1 MEQDVEW
8 WLKRY
13 EQARSRRAL
22 WDDHWRQVAEYF
34 WPSANDFLGSG
45 TSARSGGGEKRTEKV
60 FDVTGPLALDR
71 GAGGLSSLVIPQ
83 SERWHLLRA
92 SQEELNEDPEVKA
105 WFEQVVDL
113 LFEMRASPAANF
125 YAQAH
130 EGFMSELAFGNH
142 CQFIDESPKGGVRY
156 RNVHIGQVAV
166 DTDHQGRVDTIFRL
180 MPLSAKQANQ
190 LWGHIW
196 GSKPPDKIKS
206 ALEQRPYDPID
217 FLHIVAPRK
226 NVDPDR
232 LDAQGKPWL
241 SMYIFPEEKLILEEG
256 GYEEFPYQYPRWT
269 ISPMEAYGRG
279 PGMLVLPTIKVLNL
293 QERTVL
299 KSGHNAVEPPLLM
312 ADDGVFGMGSKTP
325 RFTPGSAHFGMIDSA
340 GRPRVLPLQNGAKLE
355 MTYEMMEQK
364 RKAIESAFHLDLF
377 QILVDSPQMTA
388 TEVLE
393 RVQEKGQLLAPS
405 IGRMQSEWFG
415 PQIHRELGILARQG
429 MLPPLPQQLIEAG
442 GGYEVEYQSPAT
454 RLQRTKELTA
464 ISRTGEFLLQ
474 FAPLDP
480 MIIQKMNLEECAEI
494 YMDVLGGPSKALLTN
509 EEFAK
514 VREQQ
519 AQQTQQAQQAAMMQ
533 QGASTAKDATSAI
546 SQLASA
552 KPQAAAAA

>member
-1 MEQDVEW
+1 MEDVEW

-13 EQARSRRAL
+13 EQARARRSL
-22 WDDHWRQVAEYF
+22 WDDHWRQVSEYF
-34 WPSANDFLGSG
+34 WPSANDFMGSG
-45 TSARSGGGEKRTEKV
+45 TSARTGGGEKRTEKV

-92 SQEELNEDPEVKA
+92 SDESLNEDPEVKE

-113 LFEMRASPAANF
+113 LFEMRASPTANF

-142 CQFIDESPKGGVRY
+142 CQFVEESPRGGVRY

-166 DTDHQGRVDTIFRL
+166 ETDAQGRVDTVYRL
-180 MPLSAKQANQ
+180 MPLSAKQAQQ
-190 LWGHIW
+190 LWGHTW
-196 GSKPPDKIKS
+196 GDKPPDKIKA

-226 NVDPDR
+226 NVDPER
-232 LDAQGKPWL
+232 MDAQGKPYQSL
-241 SMYIFPEEKLILEEG
+241 YLFPEEKRVIEEG

-269 ISPMEAYGRG
+269 ISPMESYGRG
-279 PGMLVLPTIKVLNL
+279 PGMLVLPTIKVLNA
-293 QERTVL
+293 QEKTVL
-299 KSGHNAVEPPLLM
+299 KSGHNAVEPPLLL

-325 RFTPGSAHFGMIDSA
+325 RFTPGAAHFGMVDSQ
-340 GRPRVLPLQNGAKLE
+340 GRPRVLPLQNGARLE
-355 MTYEMMEQK
+355 LTFEMQEQK
-364 RKAIESAFHLDLF
+364 RTAINSAFHLDLF

-429 MLPPLPQQLIEAG
+429 LLPPMPQQLAEAG

-454 RLQRTKELTA
+454 RMQRTKELTA
-464 ISRTGEFLLQ
+464 ISRTAEFLLQ
-474 FAPLDP
+474 FAPIDPTIVQKLD
-480 MIIQKMNLEECAEI
+480 LEESAEI
-494 YMDVLGGPSKALLTN
+494 FMDVLGGPSKALLSK

-514 VREQQ
+514 VRQ
-519 AQQTQQAQQAAMMQ
+519 AQAQAAEQAQQAAMMQ
-533 QGASTAKDATSAI
+533 QGATTAKDATAAI
-546 SQLASA
+546 TQLSSVRGG
-552 KPQAAAAA
+552 QAAA